1 MVQRPFVMTPE
12 KLIPHLFR
20 TESSIISGVLVKSFS
35 LKHIEMAEDIVG
47 ETFLSA
53 LETWPYKGVPDNPK
67 AWLYAV
73 AKNKTK
79 NYLLRH
85 QNFENSVM
93 PELSRFS
100 ENFVEI
106 DWSERNISNSQL
118 QMLFAVCHPSIPVES
133 QIGLALKIL
142 CGFGIDEIAS
152 AFLTNKETIN
162 KRLFRAKEKLK
173 SEQVKLE
180 FPPENQ
186 LEKRIDTVLLTLYLF
201 FNEGY
206 YSENQDDV
214 IRKDLCLEA
223 MRLLEMLIE
232 NYAYKTPKI
241 HALYALMCFHS
252 SRLNARKD
260 NIGQIILYQNQD
272 EKLWDQALIVKGAL
286 HLNKASRGDSASK
299 YHIEAS
305 LAFWMTQKEDT
316 PEKWHQVL
324 KLYNHL
330 LFIEYSYIAA
340 LNRTFA
346 LAKVYGN
353 AFAITQAE
361 KLKLENNPFY
371 FSLLA
376 ELYRQ
381 ISPEKSKQHL
391 EKAIKLSKS
400 KPQKE
405 LLQKKIAELNL

>member
-1 MVQRPFVMTPE
+1 MNTEV
-12 KLIPHLFR
+12 LIPHLFR
-20 TESSIISGVLVKSFS
+20 TESSKISAVLNKHFGI
-35 LKHIEMAEDIVG
+35 KHIEIAEDIVSD
-47 ETFLSA
+47 TFLSA
-53 LETWPYKGVPDNPK
+53 LETWPYKGIPENPK

-73 AKNKTK
+73 AKNKSK
-79 NYLLRH
+79 NYLIKSS
-85 QNFENSVM
+85 NFEKTISQEILQTS
-93 PELSRFS
+93 ELST
-100 ENFVEI
+100 EI
-106 DWSERNISNSQL
+106 DWSERNIFDSQL
-118 QMLFAVCHPSIPVES
+118 QMLFAVCHTSIPAES

-142 CGFGIDEIAS
+142 CGFGIDEIAA

-173 SEQVKLE
+173 SEQIKLE

-186 LEKRIDTVLLTLYLF
+186 IEKRINTVLLTLYLL

-206 YSENQDDV
+206 YSENQDEV
-214 IRKDLCLEA
+214 IRKELCLEA

-232 NYAYKTPKI
+232 SYAHTIPKI

-252 SRLNARKD
+252 SRLDARKD
-260 NIGQIILYQNQD
+260 DTGQLILYQNQD
-272 EKLWDQALIVKGAL
+272 ENLWNQTLITKGVL
-286 HLNKASRGDSASK
+286 HLHKATGGDSASR

-316 PEKWHQVL
+316 SEKWHQVL

-330 LFIEYSYIAA
+330 LFIEYSPIAA

-346 LAKVYGN
+346 LSKVYGN
-353 AFAITQAE
+353 EIAIAEAE
-361 KLKLENNPFY
+361 KLKLESNPFY

-381 ISPEKSKQHL
+381 IDRQKSKQHL
-391 EKAIKLSKS
+391 EKAIELSKL

-405 LLQKKIAELNL
+405 LLQKKIAELNI

>member
-1 MVQRPFVMTPE
+1 MNTE

-20 TESSIISGVLVKSFS
+20 TESRKISAVLN
-35 LKHIEMAEDIVG
+35 KHFGINHMEIAEDIVSD
-47 ETFLSA
+47 TFLSA
-53 LETWPYKGVPDNPK
+53 LETWPYKGIPENPK

-79 NYLLRH
+79 NYILKTS
-85 QNFENSVM
+85 NFENNIA
-93 PELSRFS
+93 LKIFQNS
-100 ENFVEI
+100 EMSTEI
-106 DWSERNISNSQL
+106 DLSDRNISDSQL
-118 QMLFAVCHPSIPVES
+118 EMLFAICHPCISKES

-162 KRLFRAKEKLK
+162 KRLFRTKEKLK
-173 SEQVKLE
+173 SEKIKIE

-186 LEKRIDTVLLTLYLF
+186 VAERIDTVLLTLYLL

-206 YSENQDDV
+206 YAENQDSV
-214 IRKDLCLEA
+214 IRKDLCFEA
-223 MRLLEMLIE
+223 MRLLELLIE
-232 NYAYKTPKI
+232 NNTHKIAKI

-252 SRLNARKD
+252 SRFDARKD
-260 NIGQIILYQNQD
+260 QNNQTVLYQNQD
-272 EKLWDQALIVKGAL
+272 ENLWDKALIEKGIF
-286 HLNKASRGDSASK
+286 HLYLASKGETASK

-305 LAFWMTQKEDT
+305 IAYWMTIKQDSK
-316 PEKWHQVL
+316 EKWEQVL
-324 KLYNHL
+324 KLYNLL
-330 LFIEYSYIAA
+330 LFQQYSPIAA

-346 LAKVYGN
+346 LSKVYGDEI
-353 AFAITQAE
+353 AIAEAE

-381 ISPEKSKQHL
+381 IEPQKSKQHL
-391 EKAIKLSKS
+391 KKAIALTKSKS
-400 KPQKE
+400 QKE
-405 LLQKKIAELNL
+405 LLQKKLTDLNL